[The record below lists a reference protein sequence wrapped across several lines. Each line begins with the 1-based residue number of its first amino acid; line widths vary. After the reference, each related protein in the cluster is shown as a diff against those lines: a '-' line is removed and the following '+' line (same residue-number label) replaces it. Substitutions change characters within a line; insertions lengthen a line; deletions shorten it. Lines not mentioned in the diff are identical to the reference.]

1 MRGGEKEREIEGR
14 EEGVRKEENEEE
26 EEKKEEEFEEVEE
39 GEMGGGKEE
48 KGDAEHNLKRWNTRK
63 FEAGKNGKRSTSNQ
77 SRLNNSFP
85 KIMTM

>member
-48 KGDAEHNLKRWNTRK
+48 KGDAEHNLNEVEHEKIWSRK
-63 FEAGKNGKRSTSNQ
+63 KWEKEYIKS
-77 SRLNNSFP
+77 
-85 KIMTM
+85 K